1 MDPKQFGP
9 FLAQTRKERG
19 LTQAQLAELLG
30 VTSGAVSKWECCLC
44 LPDVSKL
51 ADIAQ
56 ALDLNILEVL
66 KAERLPAEGADIPDR
81 EEQVY
86 SATLDTVARQTNRR
100 LKRWAAVLA
109 AAAAVALLAVYFP
122 LWHIAAVWEPSYFE
136 TGEVSQLA
144 YIGSREDRR
153 IARQVMARAE
163 EAFSTLG
170 LTREE
175 AQSRFGCLGRYTP
188 THPDAVS
195 ERHSLKLW
203 SARFQ
208 LTTGTMWMYYSR
220 EELDGEGNMVC
231 GAGDVPVLWQLDRSD
246 SGEWEVTVIKEH
258 P

>member
-9 FLAQTRKERG
+9 FLAQARKEKG
-19 LTQAQLAELLG
+19 ITQAQLAKRLG
-30 VTSGAVSKWECCLC
+30 VTSGAVSKWERCLC
-44 LPDVSKL
+44 LPDVAKL

-66 KAERLPAEGADIPDR
+66 KAERFPAEGADIPDR

-86 SATLDTVARQTNRR
+86 SATLTTAAQQTKRR
-100 LKRWAAVLA
+100 LRWWLTGLAWVAAV
-109 AAAAVALLAVYFP
+109 VCFFYYHP
-122 LWHIAAVWEPSYFE
+122 LWRIAMVWEPSFFQ

-163 EAFSTLG
+163 EAFSALG

-195 ERHSLKLW
+195 ERHRLKLW
-203 SARFQ
+203 ASHFQ
-208 LTTGTMWMYYSR
+208 LTTGTMWVYYSR

-231 GAGDVPVLWQLDRSD
+231 GAGDVPVLWRLDQND
-246 SGEWEVTVIKEH
+246 SGEWEVVGIHE
-258 P
+258 PP

>member
-9 FLAQTRKERG
+9 FLAQARREKG
-19 LTQAQLAELLG
+19 LTQAQLAQVLG
-30 VTSGAVSKWECCLC
+30 VTSGAVSKWERCLC

-66 KAERLPAEGADIPDR
+66 KAERLPAGADTPDR

-86 SATLDTVARQTNRR
+86 TATLDTAHRQGRRKWKRR
-100 LKRWAAVLA
+100 LIEA
-109 AAAAVALLAVYFP
+109 AAAAVILGFFYYHP
-122 LWHIAAVWEPSYFE
+122 LWHIAMVWDPSYFE

-170 LTREE
+170 LTDRE
-175 AQSRFGCLGRYTP
+175 AYDRFGCLGRYTP
-188 THPDAVS
+188 KHPGAVS
-195 ERHSLKLW
+195 EQHSLKLW
-203 SARFQ
+203 SAQ
-208 LTTGTMWMYYSR
+208 LYSSDGTMWVYYTR
-220 EELDGEGNMVC
+220 EELDRDGKLVSGSWE
-231 GAGDVPVLWQLDRSD
+231 VPALWFLKRGP
-246 SGEWEVTVIKEH
+246 SGEWAVTYIKEH